1 MCERGGSGAR
11 GVERDGLQRFQGCLA
26 DAHLCLRVGSF
37 ELPKKDIE
45 SGRYG
50 ANPWQSSQMH
60 NLECHS
66 HHNVQYSS
74 TAFSHGS
81 LTPSPWPSRA
91 AQPCA
96 QLSAFFAQSLNDNPA
111 AYAYP
116 PNTDNPAPSTDNGP
130 EASAKKRMPEM
141 MTTSLLTEPSTIKD
155 VAVTRRWSH
164 NPVYEIAQPR
174 THEKKMAKPLPLLCR
189 SECRK

>member
-11 GVERDGLQRFQGCLA
+11 GVECGGLQRFQGCLA

-66 HHNVQYSS
+66 HHNVQPFIYVQRCISR
-74 TAFSHGS
+74 
-81 LTPSPWPSRA
+81 LT
-91 AQPCA
+91 
-96 QLSAFFAQSLNDNPA
+96 
-111 AYAYP
+111 
-116 PNTDNPAPSTDNGP
+116 
-130 EASAKKRMPEM
+130 
-141 MTTSLLTEPSTIKD
+141 
-155 VAVTRRWSH
+155 H
-164 NPVYEIAQPR
+164 
-174 THEKKMAKPLPLLCR
+174 AKPHRATLCAALRLLR
-189 SECRK
+189 AVFERQSGRIRISSKHG